1 MYPENPENAG
11 TQRYPQYSQYPQYQ
25 PYPQAPERQTYPDY
39 QQPYP
44 QYGQYPQY
52 PVPVYTPPPPPSPPR
67 RRPNVALRMAVS
79 LLAIIVTL
87 SAALL
92 AVGVATRP
100 ALVTHVLP
108 VTATRV
114 SGVVYGQSLAQLD
127 AGRMGSQPLAG
138 ASIDCGQAHT
148 RADAQGRYSLLLLRG
163 RDYTCQV
170 SAPRYTTVSVSVS
183 PHYASAYHL
192 DLGPAIASSS
202 DTSSAAGAAATNPTC
217 AIQTAAESC
226 PALTLVSGALS
237 GQVIDSHTYSPIPNA
252 PVVCWDNSPAAQA
265 SDTAPTRYSG
275 DTDAQGRY
283 TLREVPAGNYLCVA
297 NLQGAPQPVVAQ
309 PATTTVLNFNECG
322 SRCHGVSYH
331 TGPIMHSFTAYVI
344 FWSPP
349 GFSMEPGNSARFEQ
363 LTQQYLD
370 DVGGTRFFGLL
381 TQYWDQQGPVR
392 NSSVVGGVYVDQQPY
407 PHAGTRGDPLSDD
420 DVTAEIDRVKNLEGW
435 KVTDSSAFIVI
446 PAYNVQECA
455 KFSNGEVCSFPNAFG
470 QGFCAYHSYTPY
482 SGDSNSPDFK
492 PYIYIANNYDCTYLP
507 SFNSAPA
514 PYGDQNADA
523 VINSL
528 SHEQFESIT
537 DPQTRGWYDNDP
549 SGGEIA
555 DKCETT
561 FGSLRA
567 DGSTVTL
574 NNGHSYVLQ
583 EEYSNRAGG
592 CAYQ

>member
-1 MYPENPENAG
+1 MYPQNPENTGSQG
-11 TQRYPQYSQYPQYQ
+11 TSPYPQYPPTYP
-25 PYPQAPERQTYPDY
+25 PTYPQAPERQKYPDY
-39 QQPYP
+39 PQPYPQHYQPYP
-44 QYGQYPQY
+44 QYQA
-52 PVPVYTPPPPPSPPR
+52 PVYAPPAPPPVRRR
-67 RRPNVALRMAVS
+67 RRPNVALRVAVS
-79 LLAIIVTL
+79 LLMIVATL
-87 SAALL
+87 GAALL
-92 AVGVATRP
+92 AVGVVTRP
-100 ALVTHVLP
+100 ALVVQVLP
-108 VTATRV
+108 ATATRV
-114 SGVVYGQSLAQLD
+114 YGVVYGQSLAQLE
-127 AGRMGSQPLAG
+127 AGKMGSQPLAG
-138 ASIDCGQAHT
+138 AAIDCGQAQT
-148 RADAQGRYSLLLLRG
+148 RADTQGRYSLRLLRG

-183 PHYASAYHL
+183 PHFASAYHL
-192 DLGPAIASSS
+192 DLGPAIASTPETS
-202 DTSSAAGAAATNPTC
+202 DAAANPVC
-217 AIQTAAESC
+217 AMQTATEAC
-226 PALTLVSGALS
+226 PALTLLSGALS
-237 GQVIDSHTYSPIPNA
+237 GQVIDSHTYNPIPNA

-265 SDTAPTRYSG
+265 SDNPPTRYSG

-283 TLREVPAGNYLCVA
+283 TLRDVPAGNYLCAA

-322 SRCHGVSYH
+322 SHCHGVSYH
-331 TGPIMHSFTAYVI
+331 SGPVMHSFTAYVI

-349 GFSMEPGNSARFEQ
+349 GFSMEPGNSARFQ
-363 LTQQYLD
+363 SLVQQYLD

-381 TQYWDQQGPVR
+381 TQYWDQAGPVR
-392 NSSVVGGVYVDQQPY
+392 NVSVVGGVYVDHQPY
-407 PHAGTRGDPLSDD
+407 PHAGTRSDPLTDD
-420 DVTAEIDRVKNLEGW
+420 DVTAEIDRVKNQEGW

-446 PAYNVQECA
+446 PAYNTQECA
-455 KFSNGEVCSFPNAFG
+455 KFSNGEVCSFPNASG

-482 SGDSNSPDFK
+482 AGGDNSPDFK

-574 NNGHSYVLQ
+574 NHGHTYVVQ